1 LERETDGSI
10 AEESVYNNTLAEAEI
25 FAYSMVKKYGRCVAV
40 CEATA
45 NLWLKTYQA
54 FEKYNIGV
62 KLANPLKTKAI
73 AEAKI
78 KTYTIDARTLAHL
91 LRSDLA
97 AECYIASREIR
108 EDRLLLRLRINLVQ
122 DRTRVMNRVHSLLD
136 KYDVKTGL

>member
-1 LERETDGSI
+1 MNSDGCI

-45 NLWLKTYQA
+45 NLQLKTYQA

-62 KLANPLKTKAI
+62 KLENPLKTKAI

-78 KTYTIDARTLAHL
+78 KTDTIDARTLAHL
-91 LRSDLA
+91 LRSDLVG
-97 AECYIASREIR
+97 ECYIVSREIR
-108 EDRLLLRLRINLVQ
+108 ED
-122 DRTRVMNRVHSLLD
+122 
-136 KYDVKTGL
+136 